1 MASEPLR
8 RTNRRT
14 ASLYGRSGTSKSTTP
29 PDQLTGLKTIVTSN
43 PTVSVLVPCFNEE
56 HAIEETIE
64 KLDHAL
70 SALESYEVVAINDGS
85 TDRTYDRLTVLAS
98 KFPRLRVVN
107 HDRNRGYGAALKT
120 GMRHAAAEMIAI
132 TDADG
137 TYPIEDLPRLVAIAK
152 DFDMVVGAR
161 TGDNVTYSRIR
172 KIPKYFLHAWVN
184 WIVNLKVPD
193 INSGMR
199 VFRKEMAQKFVRVLP
214 NGFSFT
220 ITITISSLRNN
231 YRVHFEPIDY
241 YQRTGKSKIHPIK
254 DTLRF
259 LQIIGRTGMYFAP
272 LRILTPM
279 IIALGLGTMA
289 SFGYDL
295 FVLRD
300 LTEKTLL
307 LLMATL
313 NVSMFAMLADMI
325 DKRSQI

>member
-1 MASEPLR
+1 MNNAP
-8 RTNRRT
+8 
-14 ASLYGRSGTSKSTTP
+14 K
-29 PDQLTGLKTIVTSN
+29 
-43 PTVSVLVPCFNEE
+43 VSVLVPCFNEE
-56 HAIEETIE
+56 NAISETVE
-64 KLDHAL
+64 KLDAAL
-70 SALESYEVVAINDGS
+70 APVGSFEIIAINDGS
-85 TDRTYDRLTVLAS
+85 TDRTLERMNALLER
-98 KFPRLRVVN
+98 FPRLRVVD

-120 GMRHAAAEMIAI
+120 GMRHATSDLIAI

-137 TYPIEDLPRLVAIAK
+137 TYPVKDLPRLVAMAK
-152 DFDMVVGAR
+152 DYDMVVGAR
-161 TGDNVTYSRIR
+161 TGANVTYSKVR

-184 WIVNLKVPD
+184 WIVNLRIPD

-272 LRILTPM
+272 LRILAPV
-279 IIALGLGTMA
+279 IVLLGLVSAG
-289 SFGYDL
+289 SVGYDV

-300 LTEKTLL
+300 LTEKSLV
-307 LLMATL
+307 LLMSTFNIA
-313 NVSMFAMLADMI
+313 MFAMLADMI